1 MHFVVSCEISKV
13 VSSAQT
19 EPELHGTKFRGK
31 DRKLFAGGSALDSF
45 END

>member
-1 MHFVVSCEISKV
+1 MHFVASCEISKV

-31 DRKLFAGGSALDSF
+31 LFASVPALDSF
-45 END
+45 ENY